1 MKIEVVCGMASR
13 IHIFWPKTLWHLV
26 FSMHHP
32 CHVDEH
38 SVLPLYY
45 TILLWHVGSREL
57 MLDAFLLKILLYLK
71 ILEFKSIVA
80 PDLLYL
86 KLKFILGSP

>member
-1 MKIEVVCGMASR
+1 MMVEAVYGMAST
-13 IHIFWPKTLWHLV
+13 IHGFQPKRLQCHVL
-26 FSMHHP
+26 SQHRP
-32 CHVDEH
+32 CHVDERL
-38 SVLPLYY
+38 VLPLYY

-57 MLDAFLLKILLYLK
+57 MLDAFLLNILLYMK
-71 ILEFKSIVA
+71 ILEFGSIVA